1 MRAVVQRVKKGQVDV
16 GGSPLASIE
25 NGLVILLG
33 IGPEDTH
40 EKADFL
46 ARKIA
51 YLRIFDDGEGKM
63 NLSVRDVGGE
73 AIVVSQFTL
82 MADTKKGNR
91 PSFIRAAKPAFA
103 KKMYE
108 YFIQELKSLGIE
120 NVQSGEFGAMMDVEL
135 INDGPVTIFID
146 TKSKE

>member
-25 NGLVILLG
+25 NGLMILLG
-33 IGPEDTH
+33 IGPEDSH

-46 ARKIA
+46 AKKIA
-51 YLRIFDDGEGKM
+51 NLRIFDDGEGKM
-63 NLSVRDVGGE
+63 NLSVRNVGGE

-91 PSFIRAAKPAFA
+91 PSFIKTAPPETASP
-103 KKMYE
+103 MVD
-108 YFIQELKSLGIE
+108 YFIEQLKSHG
-120 NVQSGEFGAMMDVEL
+120 VPTGSGEFGAHMLVE
-135 INDGPVTIFID
+135 IHNDGPVTILFDI
-146 TKSKE
+146 